1 MGKNERKYPRF
12 RDIKL
17 SNFINENTLRNVFY
31 MTAGIVVFIFG
42 VVVYGI
48 ILNSL
53 EDTLQEEMLK
63 KGYPDLK
70 EVNILVDRKTF
81 TLSIFEDTVLIKTY
95 RASFGRNINIP
106 KSRAN
111 DNATP
116 VGEYKICDI
125 DTAYKYYKFLKLNYP
140 NLNDASEALRKG
152 LISQRE
158 FDQLKFEF
166 YYEDCPKLE
175 TVLGNNVGI
184 HGIGDLNYIFKNLPF
199 VYNWTDGSIAIKN
212 ESIDEIL
219 SIVKKGK
226 KVLGNNAKA
235 AYLGFYEDNSKDE
248 IVAGIE
254 IDTKEELG
262 IKFAL
267 LRIKNNKLEKGYET
281 GLLEGSFNSS
291 YVKKI
296 KFPSVAYELI
306 YYNSQDYY
314 MGSGGGEIFSYIFD
328 FKIGKVY
335 YAHLVIES
343 KRISLFLSHNINDQE
358 VKNFFINN
366 FKKDYPAFTL
376 VSQDFTLD

>member
-70 EVNILVDRKTF
+70 DVNILVDRKTF

-184 HGIGDLNYIFKNLPF
+184 HGIGELNYIFKNLPF

-219 SIVKKGK
+219 SIVKKGT
-226 KVLGNNAKA
+226 KV
-235 AYLGFYEDNSKDE
+235 
-248 IVAGIE
+248 V
-254 IDTKEELG
+254 
-262 IKFAL
+262 IK
-267 LRIKNNKLEKGYET
+267 
-281 GLLEGSFNSS
+281 
-291 YVKKI
+291 
-296 KFPSVAYELI
+296 
-306 YYNSQDYY
+306 
-314 MGSGGGEIFSYIFD
+314 
-328 FKIGKVY
+328 
-335 YAHLVIES
+335 
-343 KRISLFLSHNINDQE
+343 
-358 VKNFFINN
+358 
-366 FKKDYPAFTL
+366 
-376 VSQDFTLD
+376 